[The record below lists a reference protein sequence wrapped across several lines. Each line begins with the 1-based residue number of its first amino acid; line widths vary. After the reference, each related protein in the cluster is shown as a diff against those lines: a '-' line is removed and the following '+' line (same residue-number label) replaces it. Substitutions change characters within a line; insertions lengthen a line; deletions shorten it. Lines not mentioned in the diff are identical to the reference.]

1 MHRYLYLIASLL
13 AVVAAPARAADCERV
28 VKSDDAMRFDAK
40 EIVVAKSCKKFTVK
54 LEHTGKLPKAAM
66 GHNWVLTREADF
78 QAMATAGASAGAAK
92 DYVPDDARIIA
103 RTRLLGGGESDK
115 VTFDVSKLAAGA
127 NYTFFCSFP
136 GHWAMMKGTL
146 KLGQ

>member
-1 MHRYLYLIASLL
+1 MHKYLYLIASVL
-13 AVVAAPARAADCERV
+13 AVAAGPAWAADCEQI
-28 VKSDDAMRFDAK
+28 VKSDDAMRFDVK
-40 EIVVAKSCKKFTVK
+40 EIVVPKSCKKFTVK

-66 GHNWVLTREADF
+66 GHNWVLTRDTDF
-78 QAMATAGASAGAAK
+78 QAMAKAGASAGLAK

-103 RTRLLGGGESDK
+103 RTKLLGGGESDT
-115 VTFDVSKLAAGA
+115 VTFDASKLVAGA

-146 KLGQ
+146 KLGG